1 MLNIQ
6 KKMNNAFLA
15 LLGLPATAVGFALS
29 TQIAALSWILSNKY
43 GLDIHDVA
51 FVWLAGPIAGIFGQV
66 IVGLLSDNV
75 WFMGGRRRPF
85 IMIGGLISTIAFLA
99 LPNIN
104 GISKVTGIT
113 DIILIASVIALFL
126 DLSINVTF
134 NPARSIIADL
144 TPEGK
149 VRTSGFVW
157 MQIMSGFF
165 GVFAY
170 FLSMVFG
177 NETLLY
183 IAAIIVFLT
192 AVFPILFIQ
201 ENRYLNEEQKGIV
214 RKKINWLKICLWL
227 VGIIVRLIVLF
238 FVFYLGLFLYFIII
252 YMIYIIYDMNAHPS
266 KNNQFYE
273 IIKSIFP
280 LFGFFVFGIFSLY
293 FHFFTDL
300 LLAWHNRVLISA
312 LVYTVVIGIIIIIK
326 GLKNPSNNNEFQKI
340 MIAHSFT
347 WVAFQSMFILSYF
360 YIKNQIMPNVNISS
374 ISANWFAEKLTGV
387 VSQTPE
393 SSTGNILS
401 LGFFILN
408 LVGAIFPLIL
418 QTIAKKIGRVKTYIA
433 ALTFSVIGY
442 FYIAFFCQ
450 LEFDFYIGMFLVG
463 IGWSAVISIV
473 FAIMSE
479 RVNPAKMGS
488 SMGVFNLAVVLP
500 QMMSNGVANIIKE
513 TGNHQLL
520 YIFCGALVTC
530 SIIFWMFVKEP
541 ESSNTKQNIPSGGH

>member
-99 LPNIN
+99 LPNIS

-201 ENRYLNEEQKGIV
+201 EKKEVEKTEVQEKFGVWQIV
-214 RKKINWLKICLWL
+214 KEIYPLY
-227 VGIIVRLIVLF
+227 G
-238 FVFYLGLFLYFIII
+238 FL
-252 YMIYIIYDMNAHPS
+252 
-266 KNNQFYE
+266 
-273 IIKSIFP
+273 
-280 LFGFFVFGIFSLY
+280 VFGIFSLF
-293 FHFFTDL
+293 FHFFTEQL
-300 LLAWHNRVLISA
+300 AAWHNPVLIAA
-312 LVYTVVIGIIIIIK
+312 LTYSVVIGIINIVQGI
-326 GLKNPSNNNEFQKI
+326 KNPSNKNEFQKI
-340 MIAHSFT
+340 MLAHSFT
-347 WVAFQSMFILSYF
+347 WVAFQSMFIMSGF
-360 YIKNQIMPNVNISS
+360 FIENQILPNINISS
-374 ISANWFAEKLTGV
+374 VVANWFAEKLTGV
-387 VSQTPE
+387 SQT
-393 SSTGNILS
+393 SAASIGNIVS

-418 QTIAKKIGRVKTYIA
+418 QSIAKIIGRVKTYIG
-433 ALTFSVIGY
+433 ALSFSAIGY
-442 FYIAFFCQ
+442 FYIAYFSKV
-450 LEFDFYIGMFLVG
+450 EMDFYIGMLLVG

-479 RVNPAKMGS
+479 RVNPAKMGLF
-488 SMGVFNLAVVLP
+488 MGVFNLAVVLP

>member
-6 KKMNNAFLA
+6 KKMSNTFLA

-85 IMIGGLISTIAFLA
+85 IMIGGMVSTIAFLA
-99 LPNIN
+99 LPHIR
-104 GISKVTGIT
+104 GISHITGIS
-113 DIILIASVIALFL
+113 DIILIASIIALFL

-149 VRTSGFVW
+149 VRTSGYVW

-183 IAAIIVFLT
+183 IAAVIVFLT

-201 ENRYLNEEQKGIV
+201 EN
-214 RKKINWLKICLWL
+214 
-227 VGIIVRLIVLF
+227 
-238 FVFYLGLFLYFIII
+238 
-252 YMIYIIYDMNAHPS
+252 
-266 KNNQFYE
+266 KNLEATKTETQETFGVWQIFKE
-273 IIKSIFP
+273 IFP
-280 LFGFFVFGIFSLY
+280 LYGFLVFGIFSLF
-293 FHFFTDL
+293 FHFFTDTL
-300 LLAWHNRVLISA
+300 TAWHNPVLISA
-312 LVYTVVIGIIIIIK
+312 LAYSVIIGVYIIIQGIK
-326 GLKNPSNNNEFQKI
+326 NKSNRNEFQKI
-340 MIAHSFT
+340 MLAHSFT
-347 WVAFQSMFILSYF
+347 WVAFQSMFILSGF
-360 YIKNQIMPNVNISS
+360 FIQNQILPNINISN
-374 ISANWFAEKLTGV
+374 IIANWFAEKLTGV
-387 VSQTPE
+387 TQTSG
-393 SSTGNILS
+393 SSVGNMVS

-408 LVGAIFPLIL
+408 LIGAIFPLIL
-418 QTIAKKIGRVKTYIA
+418 QSIAKRIGRVKTYIG
-433 ALTFSVIGY
+433 ALVFSAIGY
-442 FYIAFFCQ
+442 FYIAYFSRV
-450 LEFDFYIGMFLVG
+450 EIDFYIGMFLVG

-479 RVNPAKMGS
+479 RVNPSKMGLY
-488 SMGVFNLAVVLP
+488 MGVFNLAVVLP
-500 QMMSNGVANIIKE
+500 QMMSNGVANVIKA

-520 YIFCGALVTC
+520 YIFCGLFVTT
-530 SIIFWMFVKEP
+530 SVVFWMFVKEP
-541 ESSNTKQNIPSGGH
+541 ESSSTKRSIPTGGH

>member
-1 MLNIQ
+1 
-6 KKMNNAFLA
+6 MNNAFLA

-99 LPNIN
+99 LPNIS

-201 ENRYLNEEQKGIV
+201 EKKEVEKTEVQEKFGVWQIV
-214 RKKINWLKICLWL
+214 KEIYPLY
-227 VGIIVRLIVLF
+227 G
-238 FVFYLGLFLYFIII
+238 FL
-252 YMIYIIYDMNAHPS
+252 
-266 KNNQFYE
+266 
-273 IIKSIFP
+273 
-280 LFGFFVFGIFSLY
+280 VFGIFSLF
-293 FHFFTDL
+293 FHFFTEQL
-300 LLAWHNRVLISA
+300 AAWHNPVLIAA
-312 LVYTVVIGIIIIIK
+312 LTYSVVIGIINIVQGI
-326 GLKNPSNNNEFQKI
+326 KNPSNKNEFQKI
-340 MIAHSFT
+340 MLAHSFT
-347 WVAFQSMFILSYF
+347 WVAFQSMFIMSGF
-360 YIKNQIMPNVNISS
+360 FIENQILPNINISS
-374 ISANWFAEKLTGV
+374 VVANWFAEKLTGV
-387 VSQTPE
+387 SQTPA
-393 SSTGNILS
+393 SSIGNIVS

-418 QTIAKKIGRVKTYIA
+418 QSIAKNIGRVKTYIG
-433 ALTFSVIGY
+433 ALSFSAIGY
-442 FYIAFFCQ
+442 FYIAYFSKV
-450 LEFDFYIGMFLVG
+450 EMDFYIGMLLVG

-479 RVNPAKMGS
+479 RVNPAKMGLF
-488 SMGVFNLAVVLP
+488 MGVFNLAVVLP

>member
-1 MLNIQ
+1 MLKIQ

-66 IVGLLSDNV
+66 IVGMISDNV

-85 IMIGGLISTIAFLA
+85 IIIGGLVSTIAFLA
-99 LPNIN
+99 LPNISA
-104 GISKVTGIT
+104 ISKITGVT

-126 DLSINVTF
+126 DLSVNVTF

-149 VRTSGFVW
+149 VRTSGYVW
-157 MQIMSGFF
+157 MQIISGFF

-170 FLSMVFG
+170 FLSMLFG
-177 NETLLY
+177 NELLLY
-183 IAAIIVFLT
+183 IAAVIVFIT

-201 ENRYLNEEQKGIV
+201 EKKDLAQVKEEEKFGVWMIF
-214 RKKINWLKICLWL
+214 KEIYPLY
-227 VGIIVRLIVLF
+227 G
-238 FVFYLGLFLYFIII
+238 FL
-252 YMIYIIYDMNAHPS
+252 
-266 KNNQFYE
+266 
-273 IIKSIFP
+273 
-280 LFGFFVFGIFSLY
+280 VFGVFSLF
-293 FHFFTDL
+293 FHFFTEEL
-300 LLAWHNRVLISA
+300 AAWHNPVLIGA
-312 LVYTVVIGIIIIIK
+312 LTYSVVIGIVNIVQGI
-326 GLKNPSNNNEFQKI
+326 KNPSNKNEFQKI
-340 MIAHSFT
+340 MLAHSFT
-347 WVAFQSMFILSYF
+347 WVAFQSMFIMSGF
-360 YIKNQIMPNVNISS
+360 FIENQIMPNLNVSGIT
-374 ISANWFAEKLTGV
+374 ANWFAEKLTGDT
-387 VSQTPE
+387 QTAAA
-393 SSTGNILS
+393 SIGNIVS

-418 QTIAKKIGRVKTYIA
+418 QSIAKNIGRVKTYIG
-433 ALTFSVIGY
+433 ALSFSAIGY
-442 FYIAFFCQ
+442 FYIAFFSHV
-450 LEFDFYIGMFLVG
+450 EFDFYIGMFLVG

-479 RVNPAKMGS
+479 RVNPAKMGLF
-488 SMGVFNLAVVLP
+488 MGVFNLAVVLP

-520 YIFCGALVTC
+520 YIFCGCLITC
-530 SIIFWMFVKEP
+530 SLIFWIFVKEP
-541 ESSNTKQNIPSGGH
+541 ESSSVQKVIPKGGH

>member
-6 KKMNNAFLA
+6 KKMSNAFLA

-66 IVGLLSDNV
+66 LVGLLSDNV

-85 IMIGGLISTIAFLA
+85 IIIGGFVSSIAFLI
-99 LPNIN
+99 LPHIR
-104 GISKVTGIT
+104 GISHITGIS

-149 VRTSGFVW
+149 IRTSGFVW
-157 MQIMSGFF
+157 MQIISGFF

-170 FLSMVFG
+170 FLSMLFG
-177 NETLLY
+177 NEMLLY
-183 IAAIIVFLT
+183 IAAGIVFLT

-201 ENRYLNEEQKGIV
+201 EKKEQE
-214 RKKINWLKICLWL
+214 
-227 VGIIVRLIVLF
+227 LIQQETQEKYGVWHIF
-238 FVFYLGLFLYFIII
+238 
-252 YMIYIIYDMNAHPS
+252 
-266 KNNQFYE
+266 KE
-273 IIKSIFP
+273 IFP
-280 LFGFFVFGIFSLY
+280 LYGFLVFGIFSLF
-293 FHFFTDL
+293 FHFFPDA
-300 LLAWHNRVLISA
+300 LAGWHNPVLILA
-312 LVYTVVIGIIIIIK
+312 LLYSVLIGIVIIIQGIK
-326 GLKNPSNNNEFQKI
+326 NASNKNEFQKI
-340 MIAHSFT
+340 MLAHSFT
-347 WVAFQSMFILSYF
+347 WVAFQSMFILSGF
-360 YIKNQIMPNVNISS
+360 FIENQILPNIGLKG
-374 ISANWFAEKLTGV
+374 ITANWFAEKLTGAT
-387 VSQTPE
+387 QTSA
-393 SSTGNILS
+393 SSVGNIVS

-408 LVGAIFPLIL
+408 FIGAIFPLIL
-418 QTIAKKIGRVKTYIA
+418 QSIAKKIGRVRTYIA

-442 FYIAFFCQ
+442 FYIAYFS
-450 LEFDFYIGMFLVG
+450 LVEVDFYIGMLLVG

-479 RVNPAKMGS
+479 RVNPAKMGLY
-488 SMGVFNLAVVLP
+488 MGVFNLAVVLP
-500 QMMSNGVANIIKE
+500 QMMSNGVANVIKA

-520 YIFCGALVTC
+520 YIFCGLLVAT
-530 SIIFWMFVKEP
+530 SVVFWMFANEP
-541 ESSNTKQNIPSGGH
+541 DSSTTKQNVPTGGH

>member
-43 GLDIHDVA
+43 HLDINDVA

-85 IMIGGLISTIAFLA
+85 IMIGGMVSTIAFLA
-99 LPNIN
+99 LPNIS

-126 DLSINVTF
+126 DLSVNVTF

-149 VRTSGFVW
+149 VRTSGYVW
-157 MQIMSGFF
+157 MQIISGFF

-177 NETLLY
+177 NEMLLY
-183 IAAIIVFLT
+183 IAAVIVFIT

-201 ENRYLNEEQKGIV
+201 E
-214 RKKINWLKICLWL
+214 RKELETAIENQEKFGVWQIFKEIYPLY
-227 VGIIVRLIVLF
+227 G
-238 FVFYLGLFLYFIII
+238 FL
-252 YMIYIIYDMNAHPS
+252 
-266 KNNQFYE
+266 
-273 IIKSIFP
+273 
-280 LFGFFVFGIFSLY
+280 VFGVFSLF
-293 FHFFTDL
+293 FHFFTEAL
-300 LLAWHNRVLISA
+300 AAWHNPVLIGA
-312 LVYTVVIGIIIIIK
+312 LSYSVVIGIVNIVQ
-326 GLKNPSNNNEFQKI
+326 GLKHPSNKNEFQKI
-340 MIAHSFT
+340 MLAHSFT
-347 WVAFQSMFILSYF
+347 WVAFQSMFIMSGF
-360 YIKNQIMPNVNISS
+360 FIENQIMPNMNVTGIT
-374 ISANWFAEKLTGV
+374 ANWFAEKLTGDT
-387 VSQTPE
+387 QTAAA
-393 SSTGNILS
+393 SIGNIVS

-418 QTIAKKIGRVKTYIA
+418 QAIAKNIGRVKTYIG
-433 ALTFSVIGY
+433 ALSFSAVGY
-442 FYIAFFCQ
+442 FYVAYFSRVE
-450 LEFDFYIGMFLVG
+450 LDFYIGMFLVG

-479 RVNPAKMGS
+479 RVNPAKMGLF
-488 SMGVFNLAVVLP
+488 MGVFNLAVVLP

-520 YIFCGALVTC
+520 YIFCGGLVTC
-530 SIIFWMFVKEP
+530 SIIFWMFVREP

>member
-6 KKMNNAFLA
+6 KKMSNAFLA

-85 IMIGGLISTIAFLA
+85 IMIGGMVSTIAFLA
-99 LPNIN
+99 LPHIQSISNIT
-104 GISKVTGIT
+104 GIS
-113 DIILIASVIALFL
+113 DIILIASIIALFL
-126 DLSINVTF
+126 DLSVNVTF

-149 VRTSGFVW
+149 IRTSGYVW
-157 MQIMSGFF
+157 MQIISGFF

-177 NETLLY
+177 NEMLLY
-183 IAAIIVFLT
+183 IAAAIVFVT

-201 ENRYLNEEQKGIV
+201 EKKEQEQAKEQTQEKYG
-214 RKKINWLKICLWL
+214 
-227 VGIIVRLIVLF
+227 VG
-238 FVFYLGLFLYFIII
+238 
-252 YMIYIIYDMNAHPS
+252 H
-266 KNNQFYE
+266 
-273 IIKSIFP
+273 IIKEIFP
-280 LFGFFVFGIFSLY
+280 LYGFLVFGIFSLFY
-293 FHFFTDL
+293 HFFTEAL
-300 LLAWHNRVLISA
+300 EAWHNPVLIAA
-312 LVYTVVIGIIIIIK
+312 LAYSVIIGVIIIVQ
-326 GLKNPSNNNEFQKI
+326 GLKEKSNKNEFQKI
-340 MIAHSFT
+340 MLAHSFT
-347 WVAFQSMFILSYF
+347 WVAFQSMFILSGF
-360 YIKNQIMPNVNISS
+360 FIENQILPNID
-374 ISANWFAEKLTGV
+374 ITKITANWFAESLTGTV
-387 VSQTPE
+387 QTE
-393 SSTGNILS
+393 ASSVGNIVS

-408 LVGAIFPLIL
+408 LIGAIFPLIL
-418 QTIAKKIGRVKTYIA
+418 QSIAKKIGRVKTYIA

-442 FYIAFFCQ
+442 FYIAYFSR
-450 LEFDFYIGMFLVG
+450 LEIDFYIGMFLVG

-479 RVNPAKMGS
+479 RVNPAKMGLY
-488 SMGVFNLAVVLP
+488 MGVFNLAVVLP
-500 QMMSNGVANIIKE
+500 QMMSNGVANVIKS

-520 YIFCGALVTC
+520 YIFCGLFVLT
-530 SIIFWMFVKEP
+530 SVIFWMFVKEP
-541 ESSNTKQNIPSGGH
+541 ESSETKQNIPSGGH

>member
-6 KKMNNAFLA
+6 KKMSNPFLA

-43 GLDIHDVA
+43 HLDIHDVA

-85 IMIGGLISTIAFLA
+85 IIIGGMVSTIAFLT
-99 LPNIN
+99 LPHIR
-104 GISKVTGIT
+104 GISHITGIS

-149 VRTSGFVW
+149 VRTSGYVW

-183 IAAIIVFLT
+183 IAAGVVFLT
-192 AVFPILFIQ
+192 AVFPVLFIQ
-201 ENRYLNEEQKGIV
+201 EKKEQAEVKVEEQAKFGVVQIF
-214 RKKINWLKICLWL
+214 K
-227 VGIIVRLIVLF
+227 
-238 FVFYLGLFLYFIII
+238 
-252 YMIYIIYDMNAHPS
+252 
-266 KNNQFYE
+266 E
-273 IIKSIFP
+273 IFP
-280 LFGFFVFGIFSLY
+280 LYGFLVFGFFSLF
-293 FHFFTDL
+293 FHFFPMAL
-300 LLAWHNRVLISA
+300 AAWHNPVLISA
-312 LVYTVVIGIIIIIK
+312 LAYSVIIGIIIIVQ
-326 GLKNPSNNNEFQKI
+326 GLKKASNRNEFQKI
-340 MIAHSFT
+340 MLAHSFT
-347 WVAFQSMFILSYF
+347 WVAFQSMFILSGF
-360 YIKNQIMPNVNISS
+360 FIENQILPHINITSV
-374 ISANWFAEKLTGV
+374 SANWFAEKLTGTAQNSGATV
-387 VSQTPE
+387 
-393 SSTGNILS
+393 GNIVS

-408 LVGAIFPLIL
+408 FIGAIFPLIL
-418 QTIAKKIGRVKTYIA
+418 QSIAKQIGRVKTYIG
-433 ALTFSVIGY
+433 ALAFSAIGY
-442 FYIAFFCQ
+442 FYIAYFSRV
-450 LEFDFYIGMFLVG
+450 EVDFYIGMFLVG

-479 RVNPAKMGS
+479 RVNPAKMGLY
-488 SMGVFNLAVVLP
+488 MGVFNLAVVLP
-500 QMMSNGVANIIKE
+500 QMMSNGVANVIKA

-520 YIFCGALVTC
+520 YIFCGLLVTT
-530 SIIFWMFVKEP
+530 SVIFWMFVKEP
-541 ESSNTKQNIPSGGH
+541 ESSGKAATVPKASH

>member
-99 LPNIN
+99 LPNIS

-201 ENRYLNEEQKGIV
+201 EKKEVEKTEVQEKFGVWQIV
-214 RKKINWLKICLWL
+214 KEIYPLY
-227 VGIIVRLIVLF
+227 G
-238 FVFYLGLFLYFIII
+238 FL
-252 YMIYIIYDMNAHPS
+252 
-266 KNNQFYE
+266 
-273 IIKSIFP
+273 
-280 LFGFFVFGIFSLY
+280 VFGIFSLF
-293 FHFFTDL
+293 FHFFTEEL
-300 LLAWHNRVLISA
+300 AAWHNPVLIAS
-312 LVYTVVIGIIIIIK
+312 LTYSVVIGIINIVQGI
-326 GLKNPSNNNEFQKI
+326 KNPSNKNEFQKI
-340 MIAHSFT
+340 MLAHSFT
-347 WVAFQSMFILSYF
+347 WVAFQSMFIMSGF
-360 YIKNQIMPNVNISS
+360 FIENQILPNINISNVV
-374 ISANWFAEKLTGV
+374 ANWFAEKLTGV
-387 VSQTPE
+387 SQT
-393 SSTGNILS
+393 SAASIGNIVS

-408 LVGAIFPLIL
+408 LVGVIFPLIL
-418 QTIAKKIGRVKTYIA
+418 QSIAKIIGRVKTYIG
-433 ALTFSVIGY
+433 ALSFSAIGY
-442 FYIAFFCQ
+442 FYIAYFSKV
-450 LEFDFYIGMFLVG
+450 EMDFYIGMLLVG

-479 RVNPAKMGS
+479 RVNPAKMGLF
-488 SMGVFNLAVVLP
+488 MGVFNLAVVLP

>member
-6 KKMNNAFLA
+6 KKMSNPFLA

-43 GLDIHDVA
+43 GLDIHEVA

-66 IVGLLSDNV
+66 IVGMVSDNV

-85 IMIGGLISTIAFLA
+85 IIIGGIVSTIAFLA
-99 LPNIN
+99 LPNISR
-104 GISKVTGIT
+104 ISNITGIT

-126 DLSINVTF
+126 DLSVNVTF

-149 VRTSGFVW
+149 VRTSGYVW
-157 MQIMSGFF
+157 MQIISGFF

-183 IAAIIVFLT
+183 IAAVIVFLT

-201 ENRYLNEEQKGIV
+201 EIKEQTEAQAKDQEKFGVWQIF
-214 RKKINWLKICLWL
+214 KEIYPLYGFL
-227 VGIIVRLIVLF
+227 VFGVFSLF
-238 FVFYLGLFLYFIII
+238 FHFYR
-252 YMIYIIYDMNAHPS
+252 
-266 KNNQFYE
+266 E
-273 IIKSIFP
+273 
-280 LFGFFVFGIFSLY
+280 SLV
-293 FHFFTDL
+293 
-300 LLAWHNRVLISA
+300 AWHNPILIGA
-312 LVYTVVIGIIIIIK
+312 LTYSVIIGIIIIVQ
-326 GLKNPSNNNEFQKI
+326 GLKKQSNRNEFQKI
-340 MIAHSFT
+340 MLAHSFT
-347 WVAFQSMFILSYF
+347 WVAFQSMFILSGF
-360 YIKNQIMPNVNISS
+360 FIENQILPNVDISNIT
-374 ISANWFAEKLTGV
+374 ANWFAEQLTGV
-387 VSQTPE
+387 TQNSA
-393 SSTGNILS
+393 SSVGNMVS

-418 QTIAKKIGRVKTYIA
+418 QAIAKRIGRVKTYIA
-433 ALTFSVIGY
+433 ALAFSAIGY
-442 FYIAFFCQ
+442 FYIAYFSR
-450 LEFDFYIGMFLVG
+450 LEIDFYIGMFLVG

-479 RVNPAKMGS
+479 RVNPAKMGLY
-488 SMGVFNLAVVLP
+488 MGVFNLAVVLP
-500 QMMSNGVANIIKE
+500 QMMSNGVANVIKA

-520 YIFCGALVTC
+520 YIFCGLLVTT
-530 SIIFWMFVKEP
+530 SVIFWMFVKEP
-541 ESSNTKQNIPSGGH
+541 ESSSVNENIPKGAH

>member
-6 KKMNNAFLA
+6 KKMSNPFLA

-66 IVGLLSDNV
+66 IVGLISDKV

-85 IMIGGLISTIAFLA
+85 IMIGGMVSTFAFLA
-99 LPNIN
+99 LPHIN
-104 GISKVTGIT
+104 GISKITGIA

-149 VRTSGFVW
+149 IRTSGFVW

-170 FLSMVFG
+170 FLSMLFG
-177 NETLLY
+177 NVLLLY
-183 IAAIIVFLT
+183 IAAGIVFLT

-201 ENRYLNEEQKGIV
+201 E
-214 RKKINWLKICLWL
+214 KKELSELQSNDKSVFGVWEVFKEIYPLYGFLTFG
-227 VGIIVRLIVLF
+227 VFSLF
-238 FVFYLGLFLYFIII
+238 FHFYKDAL
-252 YMIYIIYDMNAHPS
+252 A
-266 KNNQFYE
+266 
-273 IIKSIFP
+273 
-280 LFGFFVFGIFSLY
+280 
-293 FHFFTDL
+293 
-300 LLAWHNRVLISA
+300 AWHNPVLIGA
-312 LVYTVVIGIIIIIK
+312 LAYSVLIGIVNIIQGIK
-326 GLKNPSNNNEFQKI
+326 HPSNKNEFQKI
-340 MIAHSFT
+340 MLAHSFT
-347 WVAFQSMFILSYF
+347 WVAFQSMFIMSGF
-360 YIKNQIMPNVNISS
+360 FIEHQIMPNLNVSTIT
-374 ISANWFAEKLTGV
+374 ANWFAQKLTGNT
-387 VSQTPE
+387 QT
-393 SSTGNILS
+393 SAASIGNIVS

-418 QTIAKKIGRVKTYIA
+418 QSIAKHIGRVRTYIA
-433 ALTFSVIGY
+433 ALSFSAIGY
-442 FYIAFFCQ
+442 FYVAYFSHVEI
-450 LEFDFYIGMFLVG
+450 DFYIGMFLVG

-479 RVNPAKMGS
+479 RVNPAKMGLF
-488 SMGVFNLAVVLP
+488 MGVFNLAVVLP

-520 YIFCGALVTC
+520 YIFCGCLVTC
-530 SIIFWMFVKEP
+530 SVIFWMFINEP
-541 ESSNTKQNIPSGGH
+541 ESSNVKQNIPSKGH